1 MVVIQLFMQLC
12 WLIVCYCHQ
21 LSKRL
26 KEVEKDRNMW
36 WTCCE
41 KANQSLLKTAEEVG
55 QYIAVGV
62 YAMNMQ

>member
-1 MVVIQLFMQLC
+1 MCVI
-12 WLIVCYCHQ
+12 VHQ

-36 WTCCE
+36 RTRCE

-55 QYIAVGV
+55 Q
-62 YAMNMQ
+62 